1 MSYIFPLIIN
11 LLSNVFSF
19 SGRLRNTS
27 IFSVPFSHFSNL
39 LRINPLAMNIIC
51 LKYEPCYQ
59 RSTVLMS
66 INWLFWIFILNVCT
80 RECHKKIQ
88 RTEVMM
94 NMLPANLEKL
104 SNDQLSKYMQYE
116 NVLLFKGER
125 VGKSSKFPNS
135 NHHRQHP
142 GLLFPRW
149 QWQQWWEYLAIV
161 EVLHESLLQ

>member
-1 MSYIFPLIIN
+1 MLPKINCVDIDKLIVLN
-11 LLSNVFSF
+11 LYFDL
-19 SGRLRNTS
+19 
-27 IFSVPFSHFSNL
+27 H
-39 LRINPLAMNIIC
+39 
-51 LKYEPCYQ
+51 
-59 RSTVLMS
+59 
-66 INWLFWIFILNVCT
+66 VCT

-142 GLLFPRW
+142 GLLFPR
-149 QWQQWWEYLAIV
+149 
-161 EVLHESLLQ
+161 

>member
-1 MSYIFPLIIN
+1 MSHIFPLIKN

-19 SGRLRNTS
+19 LGRLRNTS

-39 LRINPLAMNIIC
+39 LRINSLAMNFIC

-66 INWLFWIFILNVCT
+66 INWLFLIFILNVCT
-80 RECHKKIQ
+80 RENVTRRSRGQKWWWICFLLTWKSYQMINYLNICSMK
-88 RTEVMM
+88 MCCY
-94 NMLPANLEKL
+94 
-104 SNDQLSKYMQYE
+104 SK
-116 NVLLFKGER
+116 ER

-149 QWQQWWEYLAIV
+149 EWWEWWEYLAIV